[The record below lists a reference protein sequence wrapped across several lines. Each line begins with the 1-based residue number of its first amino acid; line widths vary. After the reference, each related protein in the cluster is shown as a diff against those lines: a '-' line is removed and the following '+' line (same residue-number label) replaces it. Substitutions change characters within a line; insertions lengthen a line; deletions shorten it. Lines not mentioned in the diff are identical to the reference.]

1 MSTWD
6 ALTLWKSP
14 NKRGDRTLKQA
25 QIFVRAIVVMLL
37 TYYVYSRELPR
48 KKRIIAENRV
58 GLEILEFRMI
68 ILHIPT

>member
-25 QIFVRAIVVMLL
+25 WIFRRAIVVMLVM
-37 TYYVYSRELPR
+37 YYIYSRVIQEER
-48 KKRIIAENRV
+48 ENC
-58 GLEILEFRMI
+58 
-68 ILHIPT
+68 